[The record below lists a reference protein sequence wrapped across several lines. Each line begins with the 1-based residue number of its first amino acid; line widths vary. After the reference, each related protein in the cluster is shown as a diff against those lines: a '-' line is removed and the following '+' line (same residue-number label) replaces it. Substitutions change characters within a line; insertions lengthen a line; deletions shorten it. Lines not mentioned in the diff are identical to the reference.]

1 MESIKEFS
9 LDKQIQH
16 PALLLSTIEIKKL
29 KEQSTLTDW
38 VTESFEKEFTDQRCF
53 SMNLT
58 FVSGINRDKAL
69 IQFKNFIKYLNRR
82 VYGKANKRF
91 PEEKYI
97 KLLAIIEGGGNSGKE
112 FHYHCLIVKP
122 YDRIISDDEF
132 SILIKD
138 CWFKQPKAMKN
149 KEVASIIEK
158 IYDLGGWAGYISKS
172 YSKDTSNDK
181 TYFDSIDLQSSYF

>member
-1 MESIKEFS
+1 MKSISEIP
-9 LDKQIQH
+9 LDQQIQH

-29 KEQSTLTDW
+29 KEQSKLKVW
-38 VTESFEKEFTDQRCF
+38 VIESFEKEFVDQRCF

-82 VYGKANKRF
+82 IYGKANKRF

-132 SILIKD
+132 STLIKD

-149 KEVASIIEK
+149 KEVAAIIEK

>member
-1 MESIKEFS
+1 MKSISEIP
-9 LDKQIQH
+9 LDQQIQH

-29 KEQSTLTDW
+29 KEQSKLKVW
-38 VTESFEKEFTDQRCF
+38 VIESFEKEFVDQRCF

-132 SILIKD
+132 STLIKD
-138 CWFKQPKAMKN
+138 CWYKQPKAMKN
-149 KEVASIIEK
+149 KEVAAIIEK

>member
-1 MESIKEFS
+1 MKSKSEIP
-9 LDKQIQH
+9 LDQQIQH
-16 PALLLSTIEIKKL
+16 PALLLSTIEINKL
-29 KEQSTLTDW
+29 KEQSKLKDW
-38 VTESFEKEFTDQRCF
+38 VIESFEKEFVDQRCF

-82 VYGKANKRF
+82 IYGKANKRF

-132 SILIKD
+132 STLIKD

-149 KEVASIIEK
+149 KEVAAIIEK

>member
-1 MESIKEFS
+1 MESIKKFL
-9 LDKQIQH
+9 LDQQIQS
-16 PALLLSTIEIKKL
+16 PALILSQIEINKLNEQSKL
-29 KEQSTLTDW
+29 KDW
-38 VTESFEKEFTDQRCF
+38 VIESFKKEFVDQRCF

-58 FVSGINRDKAL
+58 FVSDINRDKAL

-82 VYGKANKRF
+82 IYGKANKRF

-132 SILIKD
+132 STLIKD

-149 KEVASIIEK
+149 KEVAAIIEK

>member
-1 MESIKEFS
+1 MKSIKEFS
-9 LDKQIQH
+9 LNQQIQS
-16 PALLLSTIEIKKL
+16 PALILSQIEIKKL
-29 KEQSTLTDW
+29 KEQSTLKDW
-38 VTESFEKEFTDQRCF
+38 VIESFEKEFTDQKCF

-58 FVSGINRDKAL
+58 FVSGINRDNAM
-69 IQFKNFIKYLNRR
+69 IQLDNFIKYLNRR
-82 VYGKANKRF
+82 IYGKANKRF

-97 KLLAIIEGGGNSGKE
+97 KLLAIIEGGGNSRKE
-112 FHYHCLIVKP
+112 LHYHCLIANP
-122 YDRIISDDEF
+122 YDRLFSDDEF
-132 SILIKD
+132 SSLIKE

-149 KEVASIIEK
+149 KEVAAIIEK

>member
-1 MESIKEFS
+1 MKSISEIP

-29 KEQSTLTDW
+29 KEQSKLKVW
-38 VTESFEKEFTDQRCF
+38 VIESFEKEFVDQRCF
-53 SMNLT
+53 SINLT

-122 YDRIISDDEF
+122 YDRIIGDDEF
-132 SILIKD
+132 STLIKD

-149 KEVASIIEK
+149 KEVAAIIEK

>member
-1 MESIKEFS
+1 MKSISEIP
-9 LDKQIQH
+9 LDQQIQH

-29 KEQSTLTDW
+29 KEQSKLKVW
-38 VTESFEKEFTDQRCF
+38 VIESFEKEFVDQRCF

-82 VYGKANKRF
+82 IYGKANKRF

-122 YDRIISDDEF
+122 YDRIIGDDEF
-132 SILIKD
+132 STLIKD

-149 KEVASIIEK
+149 KEVAAIIEK